1 MLALLLI
8 LVGGSGTFLAV
19 SGYRVICVKE
29 KTMEPTFLERE
40 CVLVAERA
48 KEVDLRSSEATAE
61 LSGKQQINRGDLVFV
76 SAQDDSYLLTRVI
89 GIPGDKIALRNDR
102 IVINELPVG
111 FERVRERFR
120 ETLVAGVSYEII
132 DGKADSAEENAKLYR
147 VPEDA
152 YFVLGDN
159 RDDAVDSRYAEI
171 GYIPAARIVPIEV
184 FRFYSQR
191 SIRDDGSRNE
201 AYGRLRWDRM
211 FQHVRL
217 R

>member
-1 MLALLLI
+1 
-8 LVGGSGTFLAV
+8 
-19 SGYRVICVKE
+19 
-29 KTMEPTFLERE
+29 
-40 CVLVAERA
+40 LVAERA